1 MKIKN
6 KESPRKL
13 ICGEK
18 RVIESPDRRRFLIES
33 GLAAAALA
41 GIALGAEGLNGY
53 TSLVNAETGNH
64 RIAPIQLRKAHMAT
78 EKSFDTSKVK
88 INYLETGPSAGAP
101 LVMFHGGAWCW
112 QEYLSL
118 IPSISAN
125 WHGYALDLRG
135 NGKSGWVTGQYR
147 LEDFTEDGVSF
158 LRSLIAPVVLV
169 GHSIGG
175 VVALMVAARYPDK
188 TKAIIIEDS
197 PLTIDNYR
205 NIIESSREM
214 FNTWL
219 KLKKS
224 AQSRDE
230 LSWALASEYRDY
242 PGVTSQWIMFFAGCL
257 WQLDP
262 SFFDSLLYDFA
273 GFVKGYDYK
282 EIIKRIHCP
291 ILFLRGETKLGAV
304 MTDEEIIWLKNNFS
318 NVTCVEIAGVGH
330 LLHLQ
335 DQGQI
340 PIQKEI
346 MSFLSTVAK

>member
-1 MKIKN
+1 M
-6 KESPRKL
+6 ETHMT
-13 ICGEK
+13 
-18 RVIESPDRRRFLIES
+18 
-33 GLAAAALA
+33 
-41 GIALGAEGLNGY
+41 AENIFDNG
-53 TSLVNAETGNH
+53 
-64 RIAPIQLRKAHMAT
+64 
-78 EKSFDTSKVK
+78 KVR
-88 INYLETGPSAGAP
+88 INYLETGLLSGAP

-118 IPSISAN
+118 IPDLSRN
-125 WHGYALDLRG
+125 WHVCALDLRG

-158 LRSLIAPVVLV
+158 LRSLIAPAVLV

-188 TKAIIIEDS
+188 VKAIIIEDS

-205 NIIESSREM
+205 NIIEYSREM
-214 FNTWL
+214 FNVWL

-224 AQSRDE
+224 AGSAEE
-230 LSWALASEYRDY
+230 LSWALANEYRDY
-242 PGVTSQWIMFFAGCL
+242 PGVTSQWIMFFARCL

-262 SFFDSLLYDFA
+262 TFFDSLLYDFT

-304 MTDEEIIWLKNNFS
+304 MTDEEITWLKNNFS
-318 NVTCVEIAGVGH
+318 DVTCVEIAGVGH

-340 PIQKEI
+340 PVQKEI
-346 MSFLSTVAK
+346 MAFLEHISR